1 MLFKNVPSWEKKS
14 GNPDFE
20 VSLGCY
26 DGAEVFELVGI
37 YILKNLSKIIDKGSI
52 ELCRDDVLEIFENL
66 SGP

>member
-1 MLFKNVPSWEKKS
+1 M
-14 GNPDFE
+14 
-20 VSLGCY
+20 GCY